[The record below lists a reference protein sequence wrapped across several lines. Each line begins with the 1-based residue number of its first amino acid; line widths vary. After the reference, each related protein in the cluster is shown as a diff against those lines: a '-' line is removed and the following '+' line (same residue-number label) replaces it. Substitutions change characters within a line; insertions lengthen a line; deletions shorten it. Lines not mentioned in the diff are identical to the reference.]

1 MLFSIGLVH
10 ALYIINIS
18 KPLNGDAVNE
28 QIKKIVDKINEL
40 EEELRSILYEQQSQF
55 SYKVAGK
62 RVEFEKSIREAHKKL
77 KISWFYWFI
86 TVSPKHL
93 LSGPFIYGLVI
104 PLIAF
109 DISISLYQSIC
120 FRLYGV
126 SRVKRSTYFIFDHR
140 HLAYLNLFEK
150 INCLYCSY
158 AVGLINY
165 SREIASRTEQ
175 YWCPIKHAHK
185 LVDAHHRYTDFLD
198 YGNADDY
205 ENNMEKIR
213 SELQKEK

>member
-1 MLFSIGLVH
+1 M
-10 ALYIINIS
+10 
-18 KPLNGDAVNE
+18 NE
-28 QIKKIVDKINEL
+28 KIKIIVDKIHEL
-40 EEELRSILYEQQSQF
+40 EDELHSILYEQQTQF

-62 RVEFEKSIREAHKKL
+62 RVEFEKSIREAHLKL
-77 KISWFYWFI
+77 KTSWFYWFI

-93 LSGPFIYGLVI
+93 LSGPFIYGLII
-104 PLIAF
+104 PLVLF

-126 SRVKRSTYFIFDHR
+126 SRVNRSDYFIFDHR

-158 AVGLINY
+158 AVGVINF

-185 LVDAHHRYTDFLD
+185 LIDAHHRYIDFID
-198 YGNADDY
+198 YGKAENY
-205 ENNMEKIR
+205 ESNREKIR
-213 SELQKEK
+213 SELRDEK